1 MTLMTNATV
10 DGLPTRVPVLIAGGG
25 PSGLVLALELDRRG
39 IDSVVVE
46 PRVVIDHHRP
56 RAKTTNARTM
66 TLLRNLSLA
75 DELRAAAPLPLSYS
89 EDVAFCTSLVGHE
102 LRRFHHAFQLHE
114 ERYELQPEGG
124 QQVSQPVVEEVLRA
138 AVARSTHAALYTGIA
153 VQEARST
160 VADAD
165 TDVRAVV
172 QVSDCSGAVREISC
186 GWLIGADGGSS
197 VIRRSLGIRLEGGSA
212 ARSNL
217 NVVFRSPDLAAQV
230 ALDPAVQYWVVGQQA
245 AGMIGRMNLEDTW
258 WTILQGVDTECTH
271 EEAEALVKALV
282 GTEFSME
289 IVQTDPWTARMLLA
303 PSYGRDGI
311 FLIGDAAHLNPP
323 WGGHGFNTCVG
334 DAVNLAWKLAA
345 VEQGWGSA
353 ELLDSYEQERR
364 PIAQRMI
371 REAAANGKALA
382 YDFVDP
388 HLDDDGPQ
396 GEAARARAHEALQ
409 VKESEFLSLGLVLG
423 YTYAGSPLNTT
434 DGTQPPAED
443 PVHYTPSASP
453 GCLLPHTWLAD
464 GRSLYDLL
472 GEEFTLLVDEDA
484 SQRHGAGR
492 PWDEVASSA
501 RRAGIPVTARTVGHL
516 EGGARPAQ
524 AWDAPC
530 VLVRP
535 DQHVAW
541 RGDSPSAALGAVYR
555 AAGLQPPRSPHGS
568 DQRRREAA
576 TAS

>member
-1 MTLMTNATV
+1 MTLITRAQVT
-10 DGLPTRVPVLIAGGG
+10 GLPQQVPVFIAGGG
-25 PSGLVLALELDRRG
+25 PSGLIMALELDRRG
-39 IDSVVVE
+39 IASIVVD
-46 PRVVIDHHRP
+46 PRDVIDHHRP

-66 TLLRNLSLA
+66 TLLRRLDLA
-75 DELRAAAPLPLSYS
+75 DGLRAAAPLPVSYS

-165 TDVRAVV
+165 ADVRAVV

-197 VIRRSLGIRLEGGSA
+197 VVRRSLGIRLEGGSA

-217 NVVFRSPDLAAQV
+217 NVVFRSADLAAQV
-230 ALDPAVQYWVVGQQA
+230 VLDPAVQYWVVGQRA
-245 AGMIGRMNLEDTW
+245 AGMIGRMDLEDTW
-258 WTILQGVDTECTH
+258 WTILQGVDTECTA
-271 EEAEALVKALV
+271 EEAEVLVKALV

-311 FLIGDAAHLNPP
+311 FLVGDAAHLNPP

-345 VEQGWGSA
+345 VEHGWGSA

-382 YDFVDP
+382 YDFVDA

-396 GEAARARAHEALQ
+396 GEAARARAHDALQ
-409 VKESEFLSLGLVLG
+409 VKEGEFLSLGLVLG
-423 YTYAGSPLNTT
+423 YTYAGSPLNTA

-472 GEEFTLLVDEDA
+472 GEEVTLLVDEDS

-492 PWDEVASSA
+492 PWAEVASSA
-501 RRAGIPVTARTVGHL
+501 RRAGIPVTVRTVGRL

-555 AAGLQPPRSPHGS
+555 AAGLQPPRSPHRS